1 MIFGRIH
8 AADGE
13 RYSCD
18 ERGVVVLHPKPKSPS
33 TGLGQE
39 FTIMIIPHGHE
50 EPYAFRL
57 SQRSVQWAGIAL
69 IVLLISSISL
79 VYSLR
84 QTKLQLANYH
94 GLLAENRQQQEHILF
109 LARQTTELQG
119 QLTEIQALDNS
130 IRTMM
135 RLTPAAATST
145 ATRPTETLGTERD
158 SRLSLLNRGTSLAA
172 TILRTQQ
179 SIEEIKEA
187 IPETEDSLQDLERK
201 VELQRRR
208 EAATPSLWPT
218 DGELTSGFGRRRSPF
233 GGSWEHHEGV
243 DIAAARGT
251 SVFAAANGV
260 VRVAGWNGG
269 YGNAVF
275 IDHGF
280 GMSTVYA
287 HLHRINVRVGQ
298 QVTKGQQVGLVG
310 STGRST
316 APHLHYEVRVN
327 GQAVNPLRFLPE

>member
-1 MIFGRIH
+1 
-8 AADGE
+8 
-13 RYSCD
+13 
-18 ERGVVVLHPKPKSPS
+18 LHPKPKGPS
-33 TGLGQE
+33 SGLGQE
-39 FTIMIIPHGHE
+39 FTIMIIPHSSD

-57 SQRSVQWAGIAL
+57 SQRWVQWAGIAL

-94 GLLAENRQQQEHILF
+94 GLLAENRQQQEHILW
-109 LARQTTELQG
+109 LARQTTDLQE
-119 QLTEIQALDNS
+119 QIAEIQALDSS

-135 RLTPAAATST
+135 RLTPAAQASAVARPTDNQG
-145 ATRPTETLGTERD
+145 ATREA
-158 SRLSLLNRGTSLAA
+158 RLSLLSRGTSLAA
-172 TILRTQQ
+172 TIIRTQQ

-218 DGELTSGFGRRRSPF
+218 NGELTSGFGRRRSPF

-243 DIAAARGT
+243 DIAAPRGT

-269 YGNAVF
+269 FGNAVF

-287 HLHRINVRVGQ
+287 HLHRLSVRVGQ
-298 QVTKGQQVGLVG
+298 QVTKGQLVGLVG

-327 GQAVNPLRFLPE
+327 GQAVNPMRFVPEGR

>member
-1 MIFGRIH
+1 
-8 AADGE
+8 
-13 RYSCD
+13 
-18 ERGVVVLHPKPKSPS
+18 
-33 TGLGQE
+33 
-39 FTIMIIPHGHE
+39 MIIPHGSD

-109 LARQTTELQG
+109 LARQTTELEK
-119 QLTEIQALDNS
+119 QLAEIQALDTS

-135 RLTPAAATST
+135 RLAPLAQAST
-145 ATRPTETLGTERD
+145 AARPTGGQSTTREAH
-158 SRLSLLNRGTSLAA
+158 LSTVSRGTSLAA
-172 TILRTQQ
+172 TIIRTQQ

-187 IPETEDSLQDLERK
+187 IPETEDSLEDLERK

-208 EAATPSLWPT
+208 EAATPSRWPT
-218 DGELTSGFGRRRSPF
+218 SGDVTSGFGRRRSPF
-233 GGSWEHHEGV
+233 GGSWEFHEGI
-243 DIAAARGT
+243 DIAASRGA

-269 YGNAVF
+269 FGNAVF

-280 GMSTVYA
+280 GISTVYA

-298 QVTKGQQVGLVG
+298 QVTKGQLIGLVG

-316 APHLHYEVRVN
+316 GPHLHYEVRVN
-327 GQAVNPLRFLPE
+327 GQAVNPMRFLPEGR

>member
-1 MIFGRIH
+1 M
-8 AADGE
+8 
-13 RYSCD
+13 
-18 ERGVVVLHPKPKSPS
+18 HPKPKGPS
-33 TGLGQE
+33 SGLGKE
-39 FTIMIIPHGHE
+39 FTIMIIPHCHE

-57 SQRSVQWAGIAL
+57 SQRWVQWTGIAL
-69 IVLLISSISL
+69 IVLLLSSISL

-84 QTKLQLANYH
+84 QTKLQLATYH

-119 QLTEIQALDNS
+119 QLAEIQALDNS

-135 RLTPAAATST
+135 RLTPASVTAAVALPTDNPGT
-145 ATRPTETLGTERD
+145 AREA
-158 SRLSLLNRGTSLAA
+158 RLSLLNRGTSLAA

-179 SIEEIKEA
+179 NIEEIKEA
-187 IPETEDSLQDLERK
+187 IPETEESLQDLERK

-218 DGELTSGFGRRRSPF
+218 SGDVTSGFGRRRSPF

-243 DIAAARGT
+243 DIAAPRGT
-251 SVFAAANGV
+251 SVFAAANGI

-269 YGNAVF
+269 YGNVVF

-287 HLHRINVRVGQ
+287 HLHRISVRVGQ

>member
-1 MIFGRIH
+1 
-8 AADGE
+8 
-13 RYSCD
+13 
-18 ERGVVVLHPKPKSPS
+18 LHLKPKGSGS
-33 TGLGQE
+33 GLRQE
-39 FTIMIIPHGHE
+39 FTIMIIPHGQD

-57 SQRSVQWAGIAL
+57 SQRWVQWAGIAL

-84 QTKLQLANYH
+84 QTKLQLAAYH

-109 LARQTTELQG
+109 LARQTTELQE
-119 QLTEIQALDNS
+119 QLAEIQALDNS

-135 RLTPAAATST
+135 RLAPASATAAV
-145 ATRPTETLGTERD
+145 TRPTESVSAARD
-158 SRLSLLNRGTSLAA
+158 ARLSLVSRGTSLAA

-179 SIEEIKEA
+179 NIEEIKEA

-208 EAATPSLWPT
+208 EAATPALWPT
-218 DGELTSGFGRRRSPF
+218 SGNVTSGFGRRRSPF
-233 GGSWEHHEGV
+233 GGAWEHHEGV
-243 DIAAARGT
+243 DIAVPRGT
-251 SVFAAANGV
+251 PVFAAAGGV

-287 HLHRINVRVGQ
+287 HLHRISVRVGQ
-298 QVTKGQQVGLVG
+298 QVTTGQQIGLVG

-327 GQAVNPLRFLPE
+327 GQAVNPMRFLPQNR

>member
-1 MIFGRIH
+1 M
-8 AADGE
+8 
-13 RYSCD
+13 
-18 ERGVVVLHPKPKSPS
+18 HPKPKGPNS
-33 TGLGQE
+33 GLGQE
-39 FTIMIIPHGHE
+39 FTIMIIPHGSD

-94 GLLAENRQQQEHILF
+94 GLLAENRQQQEHILW

-119 QLTEIQALDNS
+119 QLAEIQALDSS

-135 RLTPAAATST
+135 RLTPAAQASAEARPTDNQS
-145 ATRPTETLGTERD
+145 ATREA
-158 SRLSLLNRGTSLAA
+158 RLSLLSRGTSLAA
-172 TILRTQQ
+172 TIIRTQQ

-201 VELQRRR
+201 VELQRQR
-208 EAATPSLWPT
+208 EVATPSLWPT
-218 DGELTSGFGRRRSPF
+218 RGELTSGFGRRRSPF

-243 DIAAARGT
+243 DIAAPRGT
-251 SVFAAANGV
+251 SVFASANGV

-287 HLHRINVRVGQ
+287 HLHRLSVRVGQ
-298 QVTKGQQVGLVG
+298 QVTKGQLVGLVG

-316 APHLHYEVRVN
+316 APHLHYEVRLN
-327 GQAVNPLRFLPE
+327 GQAVNPMRFLPEGR

>member
-1 MIFGRIH
+1 M
-8 AADGE
+8 
-13 RYSCD
+13 
-18 ERGVVVLHPKPKSPS
+18 HPKPKGPHS
-33 TGLGQE
+33 GLGQE
-39 FTIMIIPHGHE
+39 FTVMIIPHGSE
-50 EPYAFRL
+50 EPYTFRL
-57 SQRSVQWAGIAL
+57 SQRWVQWAGIAL

-109 LARQTTELQG
+109 LARQTTQLQG
-119 QLTEIQALDNS
+119 QLTEIQALDSS

-135 RLTPAAATST
+135 RLSPAAHAST
-145 ATRPTETLGTERD
+145 AAVSTENQGTTREA
-158 SRLSLLNRGTSLAA
+158 RLSTVSRGTSLAA
-172 TILRTQQ
+172 TIMRTQQ
-179 SIEEIKEA
+179 NIEEIKEA

-218 DGELTSGFGRRRSPF
+218 NGEITSGFGRRRSPF
-233 GGSWEHHEGV
+233 GGAWEMHEGV
-243 DIAAARGT
+243 DIAAPRGT

-269 YGNAVF
+269 FGNAVF

-298 QVTKGQQVGLVG
+298 QVTKGQLIGLVG

-316 APHLHYEVRVN
+316 GPHLHYEVRVN
-327 GQAVNPLRFLPE
+327 GQAVNPMRFLPEGR

>member
-1 MIFGRIH
+1 M
-8 AADGE
+8 
-13 RYSCD
+13 
-18 ERGVVVLHPKPKSPS
+18 LHPKPKAP
-33 TGLGQE
+33 GQGQE
-39 FTIMIIPHGHE
+39 FTIMIVPHGSE

-57 SQRSVQWAGIAL
+57 SQRWLQWAGIAL
-69 IVLLISSISL
+69 IVLLVSSISL

-94 GLLAENRQQQEHILF
+94 GLLAENRQQQEHILW

-119 QLTEIQALDNS
+119 QLEKIQALDSS

-135 RLTPAAATST
+135 RISTPAPQVATALTSEE
-145 ATRPTETLGTERD
+145 ASNTRQARF
-158 SRLSLLNRGTSLAA
+158 SLTNRGMSLAT

-179 SIEEIKEA
+179 SIEEIQEA

-208 EAATPSLWPT
+208 EAAMPSIWPT
-218 DGELTSGFGRRRSPF
+218 SGEVTSGFGRRRSPF
-233 GGSWEHHEGV
+233 GSAWEHHEGV
-243 DIAAARGT
+243 DIAAPRGT

-287 HLHRINVRVGQ
+287 HLHRMNVRVGQ
-298 QVTKGQQVGLVG
+298 QVTKGQLIGTVG

-316 APHLHYEVRVN
+316 GPHLHYEVRVN
-327 GQAVNPLRFLPE
+327 GQAVNPMRFLPEGR